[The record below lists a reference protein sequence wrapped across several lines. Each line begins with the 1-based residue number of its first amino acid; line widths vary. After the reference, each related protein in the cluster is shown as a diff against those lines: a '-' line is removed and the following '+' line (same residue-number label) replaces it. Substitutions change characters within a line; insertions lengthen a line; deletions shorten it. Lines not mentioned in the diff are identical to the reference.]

1 MQERL
6 QKILAQAGV
15 ASRRASEELIR
26 QGRVRVNGEV
36 VTELGTKADPS
47 VDEIRAD
54 GKLVRFAAKTYLV
67 LYKPRGVVTTRS
79 DPAGRPTVMSL
90 VPRIRGLFPV
100 GRLDVNTEGLLLF
113 TNDGAFAQRVT
124 HPSYEVPRVYHAKVR
139 GTPDPDVL
147 ARLVRGVNVE
157 GERMAVD
164 AARLLE
170 GGANAWL
177 EITLHEG
184 KNREVRRLLESAGHP
199 VSKLR
204 RVALGPLTLRGL
216 KPGDA
221 RALSPAEVGRLLD
234 PDSSRHRRIPSAPR
248 GRRRAARQRPPTR
261 RPRS

>member
-1 MQERL
+1 MRERL

-15 ASRRASEELIR
+15 ASRRAAEELIR

-36 VTELGTKADPS
+36 ITELGTKADPS
-47 VDEIRAD
+47 GDEILAD
-54 GKLVRFAAKTYLV
+54 GKPVRFAAKTYLI

-113 TNDGAFAQRVT
+113 TNDGSFAQRVT

-164 AARLLE
+164 AARVLE

-184 KNREVRRLLESAGHP
+184 KNREVRRVLESTGHP

-216 KPGDA
+216 KPGQV
-221 RALSPAEVGRLLD
+221 RALSPAEIARLLD
-234 PDSSRHRRIPSAPR
+234 PSSARHRPT
-248 GRRRAARQRPPTR
+248 RPATR
-261 RPRS
+261 RPRPRSRRPRS